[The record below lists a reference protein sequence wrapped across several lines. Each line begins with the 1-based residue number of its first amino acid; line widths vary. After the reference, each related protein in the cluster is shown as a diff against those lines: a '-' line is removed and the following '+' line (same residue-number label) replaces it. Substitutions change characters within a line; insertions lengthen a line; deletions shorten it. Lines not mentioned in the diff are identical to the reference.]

1 MNPCLPEMWAKAA
14 LEKLVDLDRFLD
26 FDFDV
31 PKPAIEQSATC
42 EVWSKLTALDTFI
55 PGVK

>member
-1 MNPCLPEMWAKAA
+1 MWAKAA

>member
-1 MNPCLPEMWAKAA
+1 MNACIPEMWAKAA
-14 LEKLVDLDRFLD
+14 LEMLIDLDRIRLD
-26 FDFDV
+26 FTA
-31 PKPAIEQSATC
+31 PTPAIEHSATC